1 MEAVL
6 PFGGVAQNRAKSG
19 SGVMSA
25 ASPVVVASNE
35 RRVDPLD
42 CFVERAAAR
51 AYLWAIGEY
60 EIAEAVDV
68 LQHDARRDGL
78 IERIGQDAIQAILA
92 AAFQRYRDMGKNSK
106 ENKVGV
112 TLQTTCRQNLAPGD
126 RLNDPRRQGIAST
139 IKAFRY
145 VLQHNS
151 PEQIHAWLER
161 RRPDERAMLRK
172 LLHNARQD

>member
-1 MEAVL
+1 MNAMA
-6 PFGGVAQNRAKSG
+6 PKVAAIG
-19 SGVMSA
+19 
-25 ASPVVVASNE
+25 E
-35 RRVDPLD
+35 RRVDVLD
-42 CFVERAAAR
+42 CFVARTEAR
-51 AYLWAIGEY
+51 ALLWAIGEY

-92 AAFQRYRDMGKNSK
+92 AAFQRYRDMGENSK

-112 TLQTTCRQNLAPGD
+112 TLQTTCRQKLAPGD
-126 RLNDPRRQGIAST
+126 RLNDPRRHGIAAST
-139 IKAFRY
+139 IKTFRY